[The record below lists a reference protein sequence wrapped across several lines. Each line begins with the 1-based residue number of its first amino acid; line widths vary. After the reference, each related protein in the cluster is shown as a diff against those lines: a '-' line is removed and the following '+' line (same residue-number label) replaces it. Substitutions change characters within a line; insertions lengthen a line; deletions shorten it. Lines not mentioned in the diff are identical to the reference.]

1 MASLTTVART
11 AAPIRVAS
19 RASSEEKSAR
29 APTAGSN
36 VPVATPPAVV
46 RMAPAARRGE
56 RLVANGRKGMLGQTL
71 DGEEGGGKKRREA
84 KKAEKFAQ
92 QQSMAASVDPAAAKR
107 KDGWLAVGN
116 VNTDFK
122 EKNIKLLELANGQ
135 FLAVRW
141 EETGQVFVVPCASTA
156 YQYPMIDG
164 ELFFGPMGPAI
175 RVPLDGT
182 EYDLTTGAVITWCPG
197 GGNPVKAMLGAL
209 KKAAD
214 PVPLKSYPTAV
225 EADGTV
231 VCTFTRT
238 NAAGEGFANR
248 SVTDAQ

>member
-1 MASLTTVART
+1 MDQSHEKLFALFAMA
-11 AAPIRVAS
+11 
-19 RASSEEKSAR
+19 
-29 APTAGSN
+29 
-36 VPVATPPAVV
+36 
-46 RMAPAARRGE
+46 
-56 RLVANGRKGMLGQTL
+56 
-71 DGEEGGGKKRREA
+71 
-84 KKAEKFAQ
+84 
-92 QQSMAASVDPAAAKR
+92 VD
-107 KDGWLAVGN
+107 LQV
-116 VNTDFK
+116 T
-122 EKNIKLLELANGQ
+122 ELKLLELANGQ

-214 PVPLKSYPTAV
+214 PVPLKSFPTAL
-225 EADGTV
+225 ESDGTI
-231 VCTFTRT
+231 VCTFTQT

-248 SVTDAQ
+248 TVTPDAQ